1 MELLPD
7 DPLLLGLARGCPQ
20 SFAELYDRFS
30 GPLYRAARTM
40 LRSSADAE
48 DAVQDVFVSL
58 VRGRER
64 LGDVDN
70 LPAYLF
76 TSLRHVAS
84 QRLAR
89 REHERHAMRLLSEVS
104 RNARV
109 YAAPA
114 TGTDELLEQALSDL
128 PDEQR
133 EVLALKID
141 GGLTFAEIATVLGI
155 SRTPPPAGIAMPWR
169 SCASP
174 WEGKSH
180 DQ

>member
-1 MELLPD
+1 MEPSPD
-7 DPLLLGLARGCPQ
+7 DPLLLRLARGCPR
-20 SFAELYDRFS
+20 SFAELYDRFG

-64 LGDVDN
+64 LGEVDN

-84 QRLAR
+84 QRLTR
-89 REHERHAMRLLSEVS
+89 RDRERQAMRLLSEVS
-104 RNARV
+104 RDACAGPAAR
-109 YAAPA
+109 
-114 TGTDELLEQALSDL
+114 TDEQIERALSDL

-141 GGLTFAEIATVLGI
+141 GGLTFAEIGSVLDVSLNTAA
-155 SRTPPPAGIAMPWR
+155 SRYRYALEKLRLTMGGEQP
-169 SCASP
+169 
-174 WEGKSH
+174 
-180 DQ
+180 

>member
-1 MELLPD
+1 MEPSPD
-7 DPLLLGLARGCPQ
+7 DPLLFGLARGCPE
-20 SFAELYDRFS
+20 SFAELYDRF
-30 GPLYRAARTM
+30 GGALYRAARTM

-48 DAVQDVFVSL
+48 DAVQDVFVNL

-64 LGDVDN
+64 LGEVDN

-89 REHERHAMRLLSEVS
+89 RERERQAMRLLSEV
-104 RNARV
+104 ARD
-109 YAAPA
+109 ACAGPTA
-114 TGTDELLEQALSDL
+114 GTDEQLERALSDL

-141 GGLTFAEIATVLGI
+141 GGLTFAEIAAVLGVSLNTAA
-155 SRTPPPAGIAMPWR
+155 SRYRYALDKLRIALGGQQ
-169 SCASP
+169 S
-174 WEGKSH
+174 
-180 DQ
+180 